1 MSARRLAPI
10 ALAALLAVGTT
21 GGVALANNHNDE
33 GNDAAALANAKVTLV
48 QAIATAEQQTGG
60 RAVGAGVDNENGRVT
75 IAVEVAAKD
84 GVHTVLIDPATGE
97 VAAARAGSEHEG
109 NDEES
114 D

>member
-1 MSARRLAPI
+1 MNARRLAPI

-48 QAIATAEQQTGG
+48 QAIAT
-60 RAVGAGVDNENGRVT
+60 GVDNENGRVT
-75 IAVEVAAKD
+75 IAVEVAAKG
-84 GVHTVLIDPATGE
+84 GVHTVLIDPATGL
-97 VAAARAGSEHEG
+97 VAATRAGGDHEG
-109 NDEES
+109 NDEEN